1 MVKFGAVFKKWWNG
15 PHKGFVRYAVGI
27 TAIALVYATF
37 FSADSLVDWGRAYL
51 ELRQQRRQIERPL
64 HKPRCLPRSRDK
76 QNSLT
81 YIL

>member
-37 FSADSLVDWGRAYL
+37 FQC
-51 ELRQQRRQIERPL
+51 RQSCGLGQGL
-64 HKPRCLPRSRDK
+64 S
-76 QNSLT
+76 
-81 YIL
+81 

>member
-37 FSADSLVDWGRAYL
+37 SVPTVLWPGARPILNSDSSAVR
-51 ELRQQRRQIERPL
+51 
-64 HKPRCLPRSRDK
+64 
-76 QNSLT
+76 
-81 YIL
+81 